1 MSQLRVSPNEE
12 ERMDMKEATRD
23 MGFIR
28 KLQYRYAPIHEYKKR
43 GSLFHPEHEHAHYI
57 EAFHRFFWAN
67 IVLVG
72 LVMLALYVSPKYV
85 VLPLLVMYG
94 IQHTKKTM
102 EWVMCNG
109 YPHFEPMTMLGLLTS
124 LMMIG
129 LVFLGY
135 AVWVIWFV

>member
-1 MSQLRVSPNEE
+1 MRLIS
-12 ERMDMKEATRD
+12 
-23 MGFIR
+23 
-28 KLQYRYAPIHEYKKR
+28 KLQEIYIPLDKYKER
-43 GSLFHPEHEHAHYI
+43 GSLFSPEYEHAHYI

-67 IVLVG
+67 VVLVG
-72 LVMLALYVSPKYV
+72 VALLALYVSPKYV

-135 AVWVIWFV
+135 AVWAIWFF